1 MHGSGQA
8 ICSAVTDFD
17 GILLG
22 LELGDRA
29 DGAEDLL
36 LHDLHILADVGEDR
50 GLDEVTFLSVTST
63 TDFDF
68 GAGLLTLINVSK
80 GGNQYR
86 LATLCGQRLLT
97 P

>member
-1 MHGSGQA
+1 MDGGGQA
-8 ICSAVTDFD
+8 ICGAVTDLD

-22 LELGDRA
+22 LEFGDRA

-36 LHDLHILADVGEDR
+36 LHDLHVLADVGEDC
-50 GLDEVTFLSVTST
+50 GLDEVALLSVTST

-68 GAGLLTLINVSK
+68 GAGLLAFINVSER
-80 GGNQYR
+80 GNEYR
-86 LATLCGQRLLT
+86 SMVLCSKRLLT